1 MDIQQDPYILKL
13 KAEPQSS
20 WKLRK
25 LLLSGKTYCAEQLNK
40 FCNKARHI
48 YDELGQWAADYFI
61 AESIRKLQKTVDIN
75 EEISFGLENDEK
87 AYLLGILTQVP
98 RTEQRPDLTTVDYLQ
113 ISTKVNSLISFL
125 TKEEHGKFSGLIFV
139 RQRAT
144 VSVMSKLLS
153 THPKTRDRFRCAP
166 YVGLSNSANRKQ
178 NIGEL
183 LDPRDQSRTLDDF
196 RQGRTNL
203 IIATDVLEE
212 GIDITACHLV
222 ICFDKPPN
230 LKSFI
235 QRRGRARQEKS
246 TFAIMLADDDVSA
259 SLNSWQELEEEMLR
273 VYQNDARLLQEVSD
287 LENIQED
294 VEDEFRIEST
304 G

>member
-1 MDIQQDPYILKL
+1 LLADLR
-13 KAEPQSS
+13 SS
-20 WKLRK
+20 
-25 LLLSGKTYCAEQLNK
+25 N
-40 FCNKARHI
+40 
-48 YDELGQWAADYFI
+48 
-61 AESIRKLQKTVDIN
+61 AES
-75 EEISFGLENDEK
+75 FAK
-87 AYLLGILTQVP
+87 AQN
-98 RTEQRPDLTTVDYLQ
+98 R
-113 ISTKVNSLISFL
+113 
-125 TKEEHGKFSGLIFV
+125 EEHKSSAAEYSRPGLIFV

-166 YVGLSNSANRKQ
+166 YVGLSNSASRKQ

-183 LDPRDQSRTLDDF
+183 LDPRDQPRTLVDF